1 MTIDLTTC
9 TGCSACVTACHIE
22 NNVPVVGKD
31 EVRRHR
37 DMHWMRIDR
46 FFASD
51 YSLERGEEEG
61 TSVIGS
67 YRKMEDPSAIHK
79 RCTCQ

>member
-1 MTIDLTTC
+1 MTIDLTSC

-46 FFASD
+46 FLLPITAWSA
-51 YSLERGEEEG
+51 ERQK
-61 TSVIGS
+61 V
-67 YRKMEDPSAIHK
+67 
-79 RCTCQ
+79 

>member
-1 MTIDLTTC
+1 MQR
-9 TGCSACVTACHIE
+9 CVTACHIE

-46 FFASD
+46 YYASD
-51 YSLERGEEEG
+51 WSKERGAEEG
-61 TSVIGS
+61 
-67 YRKMEDPSAIHK
+67 SASSPPMPRWRSRERIRR
-79 RCTCQ
+79 RCTCR